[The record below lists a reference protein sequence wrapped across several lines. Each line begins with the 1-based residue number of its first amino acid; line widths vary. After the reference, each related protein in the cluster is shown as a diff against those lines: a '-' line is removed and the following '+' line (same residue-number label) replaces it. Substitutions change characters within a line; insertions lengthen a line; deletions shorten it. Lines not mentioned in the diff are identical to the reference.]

1 MVGREWLVKIVPFL
15 IVFFSAFLLTH
26 ILLGVFDI
34 TPFNLVYPSL
44 FSLVATG
51 VAWLFG
57 WGVSYIVYVTLRD
70 AIREKKE
77 NKDVLA

>member
-1 MVGREWLVKIVPFL
+1 MRGRERLAKIRTFL
-15 IVFFSAFLLTH
+15 ITFFPAFLLTH

-77 NKDVLA
+77 NIDVLA